1 MTSKEQRR
9 IVAAQLQRTALTIVL
24 RQGVVSADDVRKLVP
39 IPEGIDPRIVGP
51 AFLALK
57 NEGWL
62 EEIGGHRTGRPVAH
76 RRTVR
81 DWRLQG
87 DRQAVERLAA
97 KLSPATEPASKERGL
112 FDSLEAPTSE
122 ANAGDSAATDS
133 PAADSTTN
141 PTSNGVNDDGQAD

>member
-9 IVAAQLQRTALTIVL
+9 AVSAQLQRTALSIVL
-24 RQGVVSADDVRKLVP
+24 RQGVVSADDVRKLVT

-62 EEIGGHRTGRPVAH
+62 EEIGDHRTGRAVAH

-87 DRQAVERLAA
+87 DRQAAEQFVA
-97 KLSPATEPASKERGL
+97 KLPPATEPAPNERGL
-112 FDSLEAPTSE
+112 FDSLEEQTPE
-122 ANAGDSAATDS
+122 KNAGDSAATES
-133 PAADSTTN
+133 PAVDSTTN
-141 PTSNGVNDDGQAD
+141 PTSNGVKDDGQAE